1 MYRIPVANFFFLFTS
16 KTEAM
21 PSRCLFLGLVLLF
34 IYYDVPLTIYDLA
47 SLHALLFYNNAN
59 FALLEK
65 QHHPYWAGLSDYS
78 RMAATVLGYD
88 QNKWDESEELPIFQK
103 ALHELTHEERSAS
116 TVLWLDSYFK
126 ETHPKDLPGKDV
138 ADEIVRDP
146 NNVRYRYAPELSL
159 AKIS

>member
-1 MYRIPVANFFFLFTS
+1 M
-16 KTEAM
+16 
-21 PSRCLFLGLVLLF
+21 
-34 IYYDVPLTIYDLA
+34 
-47 SLHALLFYNNAN
+47 
-59 FALLEK
+59 LEK